1 MTQSPN
7 PNVIPKASENTDL
20 ARTAMVVRR
29 ANTRNGTTAIPNWTM
44 PLPRHGKRRPA
55 SQNTKIVILTTNE
68 NENDRKP
75 KLVTTTITRKTRRRN
90 ERSGPGQGQENR
102 KAENNPR
109 TSLPL
114 LRLTPAQNPMN
125 LPSAGGPGVL
135 PPSPSRNQ
143 KPRNPPNDHPPLHRS
158 RNTITRAWGPLMYT
172 GRSDQN
178 VRSRGGLRRHVR
190 PVRVSSFAT
199 TEDPSTRRIV
209 YILGSG

>member
-7 PNVIPKASENTDL
+7 PNVILKASENTDL
-20 ARTAMVVRR
+20 ARTATVVRR
-29 ANTRNGTTAIPNWTM
+29 ANTQNGTTAIRNWTM

-55 SQNTKIVILTTNE
+55 SQNTKIVILTTDE

-75 KLVTTTITRKTRRRN
+75 KLAMMTIKKARRN
-90 ERSGPGQGQENR
+90 GRSGPSQGQENR

-109 TSLPL
+109 TSLPP
-114 LRLTPAQNPMN
+114 LRLTLAQNPMN
-125 LPSAGGPGVL
+125 PPSAGGPGVL
-135 PPSPSRNQ
+135 PPSRSRNQ

-158 RNTITRAWGPLMYT
+158 RNTITRAWGPLTYT

-178 VRSRGGLRRHVR
+178 VRSRGGLRRHAR
-190 PVRVSSFAT
+190 PVRASSSAT